1 MQKEE
6 KIVTILLFM
15 AIGSLSVASWALGD
29 LDGIGAG
36 SDDPDSVTI
45 EGKVSSIQPTMN
57 GGHLI
62 IHLDS
67 TTAPVFVHQKSGAE
81 HLANAVQKGDRV
93 RVRGEVA
100 EYEGEPEIVIKG
112 PNDVTV
118 LS

>member
-15 AIGSLSVASWALGD
+15 ALGSLTMASWALGD
-29 LDGIGAG
+29 FDDIGTDSA
-36 SDDPDSVTI
+36 DPESVTI
-45 EGKVSSIQPTMN
+45 EGKVRSIQPTKN

-62 IHLDS
+62 IQLDS

-81 HLANAVQKGDRV
+81 HLANTVQKGDLV
-93 RVRGEVA
+93 RVKGEVA
-100 EYEGEPEIVIKG
+100 EYEGDPEIVIKG
-112 PNDVTV
+112 PNDVVV